1 MNKKSIQMKPKLFLL
16 FFLAFQLGFAQ
27 EEEIKPRKFIEDPKP
42 IYTKFELSAPLR
54 VNQYAGEIDPYTG
67 EKEPWFLLDGITARA
82 GIGTHLDKWVGVG
95 MNIGI
100 DWKANRCL
108 VVMPVF
114 GSFRLSPRISEEL
127 RITSEIGY
135 GRALS
140 ISGDKLS
147 GNFKK
152 ISLGVE
158 DEESGFGLYIE
169 LCQYGFSKFTPE
181 KIGSF
186 VIGLNYIIF

>member
-1 MNKKSIQMKPKLFLL
+1 MQMKLKLFLL
-16 FFLAFQLGFAQ
+16 FLLAFQLGFAQ
-27 EEEIKPRKFIEDPKP
+27 DEEVKPRRYIEDPKP

-82 GIGTHLDKWVGVG
+82 GIGTHLDKWIGVG

-108 VVMPVF
+108 VVAPVF
-114 GSFRLSPRISEEL
+114 GTFRLSPRISEEL

-140 ISGDKLS
+140 ITGDKLS

-152 ISLGVE
+152 ISFGLE
-158 DEESGFGLYIE
+158 IEESGIGLYIE
-169 LCQYGFSKFTPE
+169 LCQYGFSKISPE

-186 VIGLNYIIF
+186 VIGLNYIVF